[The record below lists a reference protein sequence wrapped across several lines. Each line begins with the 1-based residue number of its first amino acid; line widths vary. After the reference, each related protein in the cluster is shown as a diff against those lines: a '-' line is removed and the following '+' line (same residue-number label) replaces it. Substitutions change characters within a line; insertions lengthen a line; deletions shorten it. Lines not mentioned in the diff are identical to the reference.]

1 MQLSIYEWIQFA
13 VIFLTVAGVGLAH
26 LKNQSFVVKSTA
38 WSNIVAGAINIVAQI
53 EETLKGDN
61 AQTSRATLIAQGV
74 AELKQVYED
83 SLAAVKLPGG
93 LVDNVLTL
101 LFQRLIA
108 RLPTDLSGVITE
120 VITPPAALAAAGA
133 KPIVKT
139 ARKFP
144 LDFLR
149 PLGPV
154 KT

>member
-13 VIFLTVAGVGLAH
+13 IIFLTVAGVGLAH
-26 LKNQSFVVKSTA
+26 LKNQTFVVKSTA
-38 WSNIVAGAINIVAQI
+38 WTNIVNGAANIVAQI

-83 SLAAVKLPGG
+83 SLAKVALPGG
-93 LVDNVLTL
+93 AIDSILTL
-101 LFQRLIA
+101 LLQRLA
-108 RLPTDLSGVITE
+108 AKLPTDVASIVTE
-120 VITPPAALAAAGA
+120 VITPPASLVAAGA
-133 KPIVKT
+133 QPITKT
-139 ARKFP
+139 VRKFP

-154 KT
+154 KQ